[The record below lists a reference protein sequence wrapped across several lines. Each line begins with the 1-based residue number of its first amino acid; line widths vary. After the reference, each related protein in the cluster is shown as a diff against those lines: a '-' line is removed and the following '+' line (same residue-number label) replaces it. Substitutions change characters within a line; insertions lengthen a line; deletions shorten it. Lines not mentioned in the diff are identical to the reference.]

1 MKRRGTVIRFVKP
14 VAVWLTI
21 IQMVIYLSTTIAM
34 SGTIDLHSVDQN
46 LFHRRADVIKI
57 LSVLE
62 NRTRDEKILEK
73 ARDKLLNLSD
83 RQFSLLASLSERIA
97 KEGNKAGTEMA
108 FLLMTVLITLS

>member
-1 MKRRGTVIRFVKP
+1 MKRRSKVKRFVKP
-14 VAVWLTI
+14 IAVWLTLV
-21 IQMVIYLSTTIAM
+21 QMVIYLSTTIAM

-62 NRTRDEKILEK
+62 NRTGDKKTLEK

-83 RQFSLLASLSERIA
+83 RQFSLLASLSQRIA